1 VIVSARHVTPSVDET
16 AAGLW
21 PFAPEPA
28 ATNPCVVAI
37 TVWRSAFGSP
47 DPGQT
52 LCQAAGIAV
61 GVKGGV
67 ERGADG
73 AGEREA
79 AAALDGGAETPT
91 DGPGDGR
98 RLGVGVAEEQPPTRM
113 MVMADERTERRK
125 G

>member
-1 VIVSARHVTPSVDET
+1 VTPSVDET

-37 TVWRSAFGSP
+37 TVWMSAFGSA

-52 LCQAAGIAV
+52 LCQPAGIAV
-61 GVKGGV
+61 GVEGGV
-67 ERGADG
+67 EGGADG
-73 AGEREA
+73 VADREA
-79 AAALDGGAETPT
+79 AAALDDGAETPT
-91 DGPGDGR
+91 EGAGDGR
-98 RLGVGVAEEQPPTRM
+98 SLGVGVAEEQPPSRM
-113 MVMADERTERRK
+113 MVMADARTDRRK